1 MDQEL
6 LSLQGR
12 AGSALSGGLGARL
25 HACSSPPLPSADGWR
40 SFTYL
45 VVWAVIAA
53 RNAWRDFVR
62 LRDTPTASWPP
73 KKATMHGCELITG
86 S

>member
-1 MDQEL
+1 MDREL

-25 HACSSPPLPSADGWR
+25 RACSSPPLPSADGWW
-40 SFTYL
+40 SFSYL

-62 LRDTPTASWPP
+62 LRDTLIGVLATEESNNAAGAS
-73 KKATMHGCELITG
+73 